1 MIILP
6 SSELAANRICQK
18 PGKQVGANKS
28 PQSGTLLAW
37 LWYSPPWKP
46 YIRFRRHCA
55 KFCHDADEVPM
66 DPKLP
71 AAQLILELLASSRL
85 TKDDVLLK
93 QAAELA
99 RAPLSTV
106 PSRDSIRDEVFSAI
120 GALQKVLQNAEL
132 IKQWHEHAISLA
144 ETSIASRS

>member
-1 MIILP
+1 
-6 SSELAANRICQK
+6 
-18 PGKQVGANKS
+18 
-28 PQSGTLLAW
+28 
-37 LWYSPPWKP
+37 
-46 YIRFRRHCA
+46 
-55 KFCHDADEVPM
+55 M